1 MPLYLD
7 RVRQAV
13 ASAPGTGSAT
23 LGAATAGL
31 YQTFAQAG
39 ATNGMLVNYVL
50 EDGNAWEYG
59 VGTYSASGPSLAR
72 TTIAASSNGGA
83 AITASASAV
92 VYCDAFAANLNS
104 FQTLTQVRANA
115 RRAVNRYAV
124 R

>member
-1 MPLYLD
+1 MALLLD

-13 ASAPGTGSAT
+13 SVAPGTGAVV
-23 LGAATAGL
+23 LGAATSGL
-31 YQTFAQAG
+31 YRTFAQAG
-39 ATNGMLVNYVL
+39 ATDGQTLNYVL
-50 EDGNAWEYG
+50 EDGTAWEYG

-72 TTIAASSNGGA
+72 TTIATSSSGGA
-83 AITASASAV
+83 AINASASAV

-104 FQTLTQVRANA
+104 FQTLAQVRANA

>member
-1 MPLYLD
+1 MPLFFD
-7 RVRQAV
+7 RVQQAV
-13 ASAPGTGSAT
+13 SGSPGTGAIT
-23 LGAATAGL
+23 LGAAASGM
-31 YQTFAQAG
+31 QTYAQAG

-50 EDGNAWEYG
+50 TDGTAWEYG
-59 VGTYSASGPSLAR
+59 VGTYSTSGPSLAR
-72 TTIAASSNGGA
+72 TTITASSNGGA

-92 VYCDAFAANLNS
+92 IYCDAFAANLNS